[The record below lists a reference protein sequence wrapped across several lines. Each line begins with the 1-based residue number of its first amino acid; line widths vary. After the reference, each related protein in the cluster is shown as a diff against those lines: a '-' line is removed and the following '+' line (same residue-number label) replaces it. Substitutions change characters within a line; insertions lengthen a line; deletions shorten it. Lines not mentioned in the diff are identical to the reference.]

1 MASHSPLS
9 VAPMLDWTDKHCRFF
24 HRLLSKNSLLYT
36 EMVTTGAILHGDVA
50 RHLGF
55 NEQEHPVALQLGGS
69 DPADLAKCARLAQ
82 EWGYDQI
89 NLNCGCPS
97 ERVQKGAFGACLMAE
112 PHLVADCVQAMR
124 DACDLPVTVKHRIGI
139 NKIDNYDF
147 LSNFVDIIQKAGC
160 ETIIVHA
167 RSAWLKGLSPKENR
181 EIPPLQPN
189 MVRQLKKDFPH
200 LHVIINGAIQ
210 SNQEIAGFL
219 EQLDGVMIGRKA
231 YHDPWIMADWDE
243 LFFNKTAN
251 SKSREEVEQQMLD
264 YMMLQFEKFHTPW
277 TSISKHMLG
286 LRNGLPGA
294 RIWRQVWSDH
304 KNKHLSPT
312 QVSRLANALSE

>member
-36 EMVTTGAILHGDVA
+36 EMVTTGALLHGDVA

-55 NEQEHPVALQLGGS
+55 NEQEHAVALQLGGS
-69 DPADLAKCARLAQ
+69 DPVDLAKCAKLAQ

-112 PHLVADCVQAMR
+112 PLLVADCVKAMR
-124 DACDLPVTVKHRIGI
+124 DACDLPITVKHRIGI
-139 NKIDNYDF
+139 NKVDSYDF
-147 LSNFVDIIQKAGC
+147 LSQFVDHIQKAGC
-160 ETIIVHA
+160 ETMIVHA

-181 EIPPLQPN
+181 EIPPLKPE

-200 LHVIINGAIQ
+200 LNIIINGGIQ
-210 SNQEIAGFL
+210 NNQEIASFL
-219 EQLDGVMIGRKA
+219 ENLDGVMIGRKA
-231 YHDPWIMADWDE
+231 YHDPWMMAEWDE
-243 LFFNKTAN
+243 KFFNHSASSIT
-251 SKSREEVEQQMLD
+251 RDEIELQMVE
-264 YMMLQFEKFHTPW
+264 YMNFQFEKFQTPW
-277 TSISKHMLG
+277 THIAKHMLG

-294 RIWRQVWSDH
+294 RIWRQKWSNH
-304 KNKHLSPT
+304 QYKHLKPFEVYRISH
-312 QVSRLANALSE
+312 QIE